1 MRSFLLWVLKV
12 VGIPLVVV
20 WGLYA
25 WQHWGRDPIGNDRYK
40 ANMRRLQQVQTG
52 SDVMVGSSHVYR
64 HVDPVVWGAA
74 SGRPI
79 TLISGP
85 SQYTTESLLYL
96 EAIAERAEQGAIRPG
111 TRVYF
116 GLEAKLGLG
125 FNFRETYYFSRMRGP
140 LLQEVGL
147 KKPFLSYLIYDA
159 ITGALTKSVKGKERP
174 EYYPLDR
181 ELEEH
186 PDDGT
191 LQRRAA
197 YFSENRAQ
205 LMQQYRVAVQGTSFL
220 TQPDLGLDPV
230 MRYLELLEERY
241 RASGLE
247 LVVYIPF
254 GDFDVDM
261 RDFHQRYPGIP
272 DLRYDERFARPEL
285 WFDSG
290 HLNAQGVAVY
300 MPLLIQ
306 ALGMAP
312 SATQTPAP

>member
-12 VGIPLVVV
+12 VGVPLVVV

-25 WQHWGRDPIGNDRYK
+25 WQHWGRDPIGNDLYE
-40 ANMRRLQQVQTG
+40 ANMRRLEQAQPG
-52 SDVMVGSSHVYR
+52 GDLMVGSSHVYR
-64 HVDPVVWGAA
+64 HVDPLVWSAT

-96 EAIAERAEQGAIRPG
+96 EAIAERAEQGKISPG

-140 LLQEVGL
+140 LLREIGL
-147 KKPFLSYLIYDA
+147 NKPFLSYLIYDA
-159 ITGALTKSVKGKERP
+159 ITGALKKSVKGSERP
-174 EYYPLDR
+174 EFYALDR
-181 ELEEH
+181 ELAEH
-186 PDDGT
+186 PEDGS

-197 YFSENRAQ
+197 YFSEHQ
-205 LMQQYRVAVQGTSFL
+205 SELMQQYTAAMQGTSYL
-220 TQPDLGLDPV
+220 TQPDAGLDPV

-254 GDFDVDM
+254 GDFDVDL

-272 DLRYDERFARPEL
+272 DLRYDARFARPEC

-290 HLNAQGVAVY
+290 HLNAQGVAQYAPV
-300 MPLLIQ
+300 LLE
-306 ALGMAP
+306 ALKVAP
-312 SATQTPAP
+312 VPSQTTAP